1 MFILFSSFVDNTV
14 LLLVMADTM
23 QSPKYNGL
31 PTSRSSIKHTP
42 LLPYLLFVRVGSETC
57 LRQEMSL
64 NLNRPGLD
72 LGNCSHNLAFR
83 NTTDAEIEC
92 IGFPSNVIYNR
103 LSKQLRVR
111 NDNSSLVDG
120 DVDIGAP
127 KSKLLEKYCYT
138 SVSPKCTG
146 LVYTT

>member
-1 MFILFSSFVDNTV
+1 
-14 LLLVMADTM
+14 MADNM
-23 QSPKYNGL
+23 HSPKHFGHSI
-31 PTSRSSIKHTP
+31 SRDKSVTKNECIN
-42 LLPYLLFVRVGSETC
+42 PYILFVRAETFGATQTYR
-57 LRQEMSL
+57 LAA
-64 NLNRPGLD
+64 NINRPGLD

-83 NTTDAEIEC
+83 NETDTEIEC
-92 IGFPSNVIYNR
+92 IEFSSNVIYNR